1 MAASLNQGFDAVID
15 SIPSAS
21 GNAGAGEAP
30 AAGKAA
36 VIRHWPVMTA
46 AAQPR
51 PRAAIEIV
59 SPYDQSL
66 IATADD
72 ADRDDIDQALATA
85 HACYL
90 NRSSWLPPAKRI
102 EIFERA
108 AALIGERAEELALA
122 VAREGGKP
130 LADSRVEIAR
140 SLDSIKS
147 CIDCIRT
154 HSGRELPMN
163 LNQDSS
169 QRLALTRF
177 EPLGVVVAVSAF
189 NHPFNLVMHQVGA
202 AIAAGCPVIVKPA
215 SYTPIPCFLL
225 LEILREAGLPDEY
238 CQGFACSDNR
248 VAEALVADPRVA
260 FFSFIGSAGVGWH
273 LRSKLAPG
281 TRCALEHGGVA
292 PALVCADA
300 DLERAL
306 PALLRGGFYHAG
318 QVCVSVQRVYAHAS
332 IARDFALSL
341 AERASALK
349 VGDPTDASTDVGPLI
364 RPREVERIASWV
376 EEAVAAGAELLTG
389 GNRIGES
396 CYAPTV
402 LFDPPASA
410 QVSCREAFGPVVC
423 VYPFTELDDAIARAN
438 SLPVAFQAA
447 VFTRDLDTALYCGE
461 RIRASAVM
469 VNDHTAFRVDWMPFA
484 GLGQSGLGVGG
495 IPYSFEEM
503 QIEKMLVVHSP
514 ALS

>member
-1 MAASLNQGFDAVID
+1 
-15 SIPSAS
+15 
-21 GNAGAGEAP
+21 
-30 AAGKAA
+30 
-36 VIRHWPVMTA
+36 MTA
-46 AAQPR
+46 APQPR
-51 PRAAIEIV
+51 SRAAIEIV

-108 AALIGERAEELALA
+108 AALIDERAEELALA
-122 VAREGGKP
+122 AAREGGKP
-130 LADSRVEIAR
+130 LADSRIEINR
-140 SLDSIKS
+140 GIDGIKN
-147 CIDCIRT
+147 CIDCIKT
-154 HSGRELPMN
+154 HSGREIPMN
-163 LNQDSS
+163 LNQGSAH
-169 QRLALTRF
+169 RLAMTRF
-177 EPLGVVVAVSAF
+177 EPRGVVAAVSAF
-189 NHPFNLVMHQVGA
+189 NHPFNLVVHQVGPA
-202 AIAAGCPVIVKPA
+202 LAAGCPVIVKPA
-215 SYTPIPCFLL
+215 SDTPISCFLL
-225 LEILREAGLPDEY
+225 VTILREAGLPDEY
-238 CQGFACSDNR
+238 CQSLACSDNG
-248 VAEALVADPRVA
+248 VAEALVVDPRVA

-300 DLERAL
+300 DLDRTL
-306 PALLRGGFYHAG
+306 PSVVKGGFYHAG
-318 QVCVSVQRVYAHAS
+318 QVCVSVQRLYVQAS
-332 IARDFALSL
+332 IARRFAESL

-349 VGDPTDASTDVGPLI
+349 VGDPTDADTEVGPLI
-364 RPREVERIASWV
+364 RPREVERVASWV
-376 EEAVAAGAELLTG
+376 EEAIAAGAELLAG
-389 GNRIGES
+389 GRRIGDS

-410 QVSCREAFGPVVC
+410 QVSCREVFGPLVC
-423 VYPFTELDDAIARAN
+423 VYPFTEIDDAIARAN
-438 SLPVAFQAA
+438 SLSVAFQAA
-447 VFTRDLDTALYCGE
+447 VFTQNLDTALYCGE

-469 VNDHTAFRVDWMPFA
+469 INDHTAFRVDWMPFA
-484 GLGQSGLGVGG
+484 GLDQSGLGVGG